1 MKTKGFFILPSI
13 AKYVGYILT
22 IISIV
27 LAIVLLMK
35 EKSFA
40 DFFHNLDLKTN
51 AVYVALLVGLSLIT
65 FSKQKNESDDLLFK
79 RSKSLMYALIISVL
93 YFLVFSFVSITLPLT
108 TIPAI
113 IFMDVFL
120 IIYLL
125 VFTFSKNNNK

>member
-13 AKYVGYILT
+13 AKYVGYLLT

-40 DFFHNLDLKTN
+40 DFFQNLDLKTN
-51 AVYVALLVGLSLIT
+51 GVYVALLVGLSLIT
-65 FSKQKNESDDLLFK
+65 FTKQKNENDELLLK
-79 RSKSLMYALIISVL
+79 RSKSLMYALIVSVV
-93 YFLVFSFVSITLPLT
+93 YFLVFSFVNITLPLT

-125 VFTFSKNNNK
+125 VFTFSKNG

>member
-13 AKYVGYILT
+13 AKYVGYLLT

-40 DFFHNLDLKTN
+40 DFFQNLDLKTN
-51 AVYVALLVGLSLIT
+51 GVYVALLVGLSLIT
-65 FSKQKNESDDLLFK
+65 FTKQKNENDELLLK
-79 RSKSLMYALIISVL
+79 RSKSLMYALIVSVV
-93 YFLVFSFVSITLPLT
+93 YFLVFSFVNITLPLT

-125 VFTFSKNNNK
+125 VFTFSKNE